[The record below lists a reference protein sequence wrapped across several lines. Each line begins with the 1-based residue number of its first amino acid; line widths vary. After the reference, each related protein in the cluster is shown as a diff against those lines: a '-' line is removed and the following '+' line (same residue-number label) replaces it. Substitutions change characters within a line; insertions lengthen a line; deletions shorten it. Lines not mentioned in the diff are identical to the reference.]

1 MRELVREVT
10 VAAAGVTM
18 ILDAGQLGLGKDLAI
33 TVESTLGRPKAKL
46 SLVVTGAST
55 PDPDPALIG
64 LVAQAREWFGQI
76 AAGQQ
81 TSLTALARS
90 AGVTKAYVRQVI
102 GAAFLAPDLVT
113 RIVEGRQPRAL
124 TAEKLKAMLPLPE
137 SWPEQR
143 ALFAAVN

>member
-1 MRELVREVT
+1 MS
-10 VAAAGVTM
+10 AGVTM
-18 ILDAGQLGLGKDLAI
+18 ILDAGQLGLGADLAI

-64 LVAQAREWFGQI
+64 LVAQARDWFGQI
-76 AAGQQ
+76 AVGQQ

-90 AGVTKAYVRQVI
+90 GGVTKAYVRQVI

-124 TAEKLKAMLPLPE
+124 TAERLKAMLPLRE
-137 SWPEQR
+137 HWSEQR
-143 ALFAAVN
+143 ALFAALS